1 MNKLTIIGGSGSGK
15 TTLAN
20 NLSLVFNLPVY
31 HLDAL
36 NYFPNWQERD
46 KIERDRLILEKI
58 KEDKW
63 VIDGTYFS
71 TLEER
76 LKASDLVI
84 YLDYS
89 TLALIRGVLSRC
101 LNYGGKDRKEIP
113 GCKEK
118 IDLKFLYWVLRWR
131 KDKRQK
137 VLKYIKNVDDNK
149 LLVFKNRR
157 QLNKWYEKTFNRR
170 ISL

>member
-1 MNKLTIIGGSGSGK
+1 MNRITIIGGSGSGK
-15 TTLAN
+15 TTLAT
-20 NLSLVFNLPVY
+20 NLSLVFDLPVY

-46 KIERDRLILEKI
+46 KVERDRLILEKI

-76 LKASDLVI
+76 LKTSDLVI

-89 TLALIRGVLSRC
+89 TLALIRGVLSRY
-101 LNYGGKDRKEIP
+101 LSYSGKDRREIP

-118 IDLKFLYWVLRWR
+118 IDLKFLFWVLCWR
-131 KDKRQK
+131 KNKRHR

-149 LLVFKNRR
+149 LLIFKNRR
-157 QLNKWYEKTFNRR
+157 QLNKWYEKTFNRK
-170 ISL
+170 ICL